1 MSRMQ
6 IEKNKLSLTLE
17 TIDRFFRDISQMMTW
32 VDRIMIRDQ
41 FTPLGDSSVF
51 WDVSSVF
58 DRGSHWLPNYAA
70 RAYTKGRKTD
80 KVVGYCIHFGPYTEP
95 GSVAYLKK
103 SNLSLPFVSI
113 ARLADMIPGPFEV
126 DRNQI
131 WDRLWDSGWCAET
144 EDRVEGN
151 LRYYRTTK
159 DISGFQASIAGGL
172 INLSVDTELEE
183 TARNITETLFQLH
196 AGHDE
201 QIFAAP
207 YLLPQIK

>member
-1 MSRMQ
+1 MF
-6 IEKNKLSLTLE
+6 EKNQLSSTLE
-17 TIDRFFRDISQMMTW
+17 TADQFFRDISHLMTL
-32 VDRIMIRDQ
+32 VDRNMVRDA
-41 FTPLGDSSVF
+41 FMPLGDSSVF

-80 KVVGYCIHFGPYTEP
+80 KAVGYCIHFGPYTEP

-113 ARLADMIPGPFEV
+113 ARLAEMTPGPFEV

-159 DISGFQASIAGGL
+159 DISGFQAAIAGGL
-172 INLSVDTELEE
+172 INLSSETILEE
-183 TARNITETLFQLH
+183 AARNITETLFQLH
-196 AGHDE
+196 AEHDE
-201 QIFAAP
+201 PLFSAS